1 MNKTILLHNPRCRKS
16 REAMDFLTLK
26 KIDFEISL
34 YIKTGLKKS
43 FIKELLEKLSIKPID
58 LVRNQEKIWKENYK
72 SKKLNNNEIISD
84 DKFSLGGRWLR
95 GFDSFGA
102 GPRNS
107 RSSYVGGNNIV
118 ALKLDF
124 SKPISLNQQNPI
136 YFHHQIL
143 FLRL

>member
-43 FIKELLEKLSIKPID
+43 FIKKLLEKLSIKPID

-72 SKKLNNNEIISD
+72 SKKLSNDEIIFILH
-84 DKFSLGGRWLR
+84 KHPNLIKR
-95 GFDSFGA
+95 
-102 GPRNS
+102 PI
-107 RSSYVGGNNIV
+107 VIKNNKAII
-118 ALKLDF
+118 AIPPSEIIK
-124 SKPISLNQQNPI
+124 ILN
-136 YFHHQIL
+136 
-143 FLRL
+143 